1 MTAPRPLPPGPLS
14 AGYLWPRNG
23 SRPQI
28 SRTQRGLGWV
38 VAVAVVLGLS
48 GCTGVGAADGDGA
61 GGEGAVPEGTIGL
74 LLPEAQTARYE
85 ASDRPTFE
93 SVVDRRC
100 PGCTVL
106 YANAGQ
112 DAAAQLQQAESM
124 LAQGADVLV
133 LDAVDTI
140 AAEGIIVQAKRL
152 GAQVIAYDR
161 FVDGA
166 DYYVSYD
173 YEFIG
178 FLLGSALVGAVTE
191 RFAAR
196 ADDQAD
202 DADGEAGSPDGD
214 GPGSQDDDQADDQ
227 ADDERPGV
235 LLVHGSATEP
245 NALAIAA
252 GTRRALEGE
261 DIDVLA
267 EYYTPDWSPD
277 KATEWTEA
285 MLTRFPGQVDGIL
298 AANDGIAGGAIA
310 AAKAAGLDPVPVTT
324 GQDGELAAVQRIV
337 AGDQYMTVY
346 KATDQ
351 QAQTAAELAVR
362 VLRGEDPQTTVVIG
376 GVPTQ
381 LLAPRAVAA
390 ADVEHVIVD
399 GHVYSTDEICVPVYA
414 EACERAG
421 LIGPGADA
429 ARSQPAPADAAPPHA
444 REAVR

>member
-1 MTAPRPLPPGPLS
+1 MTRTRRRWVG
-14 AGYLWPRNG
+14 AGLAAALLVG
-23 SRPQI
+23 
-28 SRTQRGLGWV
+28 
-38 VAVAVVLGLS
+38 
-48 GCTGVGAADGDGA
+48 GCTGVTGGGIDDSAGAGAAH
-61 GGEGAVPEGTIGL
+61 EGTIGL
-74 LLPEAQTARYE
+74 LLPESQTARYE
-85 ASDRPTFE
+85 ASDRPTFMA
-93 SVVDRRC
+93 VTDRRC

-124 LAQGADVLV
+124 LAQGAEVLV
-133 LDAVDTI
+133 LGAVDTV
-140 AAEGIIVQAKRL
+140 AAAGIVAQAERL

-161 FVDGA
+161 FLDGA

-178 FLLGSALVGAVTE
+178 FLLGSALVGGI
-191 RFAAR
+191 AAR
-196 ADDQAD
+196 AEGGTQDGAD
-202 DADGEAGSPDGD
+202 AGDGD
-214 GPGSQDDDQADDQ
+214 E
-227 ADDERPGV
+227 DEDGRPGV

-267 EYYTPDWSPD
+267 EYYTPEWSPD

-298 AANDGIAGGAIA
+298 AANDGVAGGAIA

-324 GQDGELAAVQRIV
+324 GQDGELAAVQRII

-362 VLRGEDPQTTVVIG
+362 VLRGEDPRSTAVIG

-381 LLAPRAVAA
+381 LLAPRAVGA

-399 GHVYSTDEICVPVYA
+399 GRVYSTDEICVPAYRA
-414 EACERAG
+414 ACERTG
-421 LIGPGADA
+421 LIGPDADA
-429 ARSQPAPADAAPPHA
+429 AAAPAPATTPAPVPAPPAPEEAA
-444 REAVR
+444 R

>member
-1 MTAPRPLPPGPLS
+1 MTRTRPPFFGPPLFGPLS
-14 AGYLWPRNG
+14 AGYLRSRNG
-23 SRPQI
+23 SRAQI
-28 SRTQRGLGWV
+28 SSTQRGAGWLAAV
-38 VAVAVVLGLS
+38 VALLVGFS
-48 GCTGVGAADGDGA
+48 GCSGGAVDDGGAEGAA
-61 GGEGAVPEGTIGL
+61 PEGTIGL

-85 ASDRPTFE
+85 ASDRPTFV

-133 LDAVDTI
+133 LDAVDTV
-140 AAEGIIVQAKRL
+140 AAVGIVEQAERL

-178 FLLGSALVGAVTE
+178 FLLASALAGAVT
-191 RFAAR
+191 
-196 ADDQAD
+196 ADK
-202 DADGEAGSPDGD
+202 EAGDG
-214 GPGSQDDDQADDQ
+214 
-227 ADDERPGV
+227 RPGV
-235 LLVHGSATEP
+235 LLAHGSATEP

-267 EYYTPDWSPD
+267 EYFTPDWSPD

-324 GQDGELAAVQRIV
+324 GQDGELAAVQRIL
-337 AGDQYMTVY
+337 AGDQFMTVY

-362 VLRGEDPQTTVVIG
+362 VLRGEDPATTVVIQ

-390 ADVEHVIVD
+390 ADIEHVIVD
-399 GHVYSTDEICVPVYA
+399 GHVYSTDEICVPAYVA
-414 EACERAG
+414 ACERAG
-421 LIGPGADA
+421 LLDGAA
-429 ARSQPAPADAAPPHA
+429 S
-444 REAVR
+444 

>member
-1 MTAPRPLPPGPLS
+1 VV
-14 AGYLWPRNG
+14 AGAV
-23 SRPQI
+23 
-28 SRTQRGLGWV
+28 GL
-38 VAVAVVLGLS
+38 AVAVVVG
-48 GCTGVGAADGDGA
+48 GCTGGGVGGGDDG
-61 GGEGAVPEGTIGL
+61 GGEGSADEGTIGL

-85 ASDRPTFE
+85 ASDRPTFV

-133 LDAVDTI
+133 LDAVDTV
-140 AAEGIIVQAKRL
+140 AAEGIVVQAERL

-178 FLLGSALVGAVTE
+178 FLLGSALAGAVTE
-191 RFAAR
+191 RVAAR
-196 ADDQAD
+196 EAAGVGDQT
-202 DADGEAGSPDGD
+202 GD
-214 GPGSQDDDQADDQ
+214 G
-227 ADDERPGV
+227 RPGV

-252 GTRRALEGE
+252 GTRRALDGE

-267 EYYTPDWSPD
+267 EHYTPDWSPD

-337 AGDQYMTVY
+337 AGDQYMTIY

-362 VLRGEDPQTTVVIG
+362 VLRGENPRSTVVIG
-376 GVPTQ
+376 GVPTM
-381 LLAPRAVAA
+381 LLAPRAVGA

-399 GHVYSTDEICVPVYA
+399 GHVYTTDEICVPAYEA
-414 EACERAG
+414 ACERAG
-421 LIGPGADA
+421 LLGE
-429 ARSQPAPADAAPPHA
+429 AAP
-444 REAVR
+444 

>member
-1 MTAPRPLPPGPLS
+1 
-14 AGYLWPRNG
+14 
-23 SRPQI
+23 
-28 SRTQRGLGWV
+28 
-38 VAVAVVLGLS
+38 
-48 GCTGVGAADGDGA
+48 
-61 GGEGAVPEGTIGL
+61 
-74 LLPEAQTARYE
+74 
-85 ASDRPTFE
+85 
-93 SVVDRRC
+93 
-100 PGCTVL
+100 VL

-133 LDAVDTI
+133 LDAVDTV
-140 AAEGIIVQAKRL
+140 AAAGIVVQAERL

-178 FLLGSALVGAVTE
+178 FLLGSALAGAVTE
-191 RFAAR
+191 RAAAR
-196 ADDQAD
+196 S
-202 DADGEAGSPDGD
+202 GDGD
-214 GPGSQDDDQADDQ
+214 EGAGDG
-227 ADDERPGV
+227 RPGV
-235 LLVHGSATEP
+235 LLAHGSATEP

-324 GQDGELAAVQRIV
+324 GQDGELAAVQRIL

-362 VLRGEDPQTTVVIG
+362 VLRGEDPSTTVVIG
-376 GVPTQ
+376 GVPTM

-399 GHVYSTDEICVPVYA
+399 GHVYSTDEICVPAYVA
-414 EACERAG
+414 ACERAG
-421 LIGPGADA
+421 LIGE
-429 ARSQPAPADAAPPHA
+429 AAP
-444 REAVR
+444 

>member
-1 MTAPRPLPPGPLS
+1 MTRPSSLS
-14 AGYLWPRNG
+14 AGFSPLQGPFRG
-23 SRPQI
+23 RK
-28 SRTQRGLGWV
+28 SRTQRWLGWV
-38 VAVAVVLGLS
+38 VGVAVFVGVVGCIS
-48 GCTGVGAADGDGA
+48 GGGDVGGGGAEGAA
-61 GGEGAVPEGTIGL
+61 PEGTIGL

-85 ASDRPTFE
+85 ASDRPTFLA
-93 SVVDRRC
+93 VVDRRC

-133 LDAVDTI
+133 LDAVDTV
-140 AAEGIIVQAKRL
+140 AAAGIVVQAERL

-178 FLLGSALVGAVTE
+178 FLLGSALVGAVTD
-191 RFAAR
+191 RAAAR
-196 ADDQAD
+196 AE
-202 DADGEAGSPDGD
+202 DG
-214 GPGSQDDDQADDQ
+214 
-227 ADDERPGV
+227 RPGV

-324 GQDGELAAVQRIV
+324 GQDGELAAVQRIL
-337 AGDQYMTVY
+337 AGDQFMTVY

-362 VLRGEDPQTTVVIG
+362 TVRGEDSRTTAVIK

-381 LLAPRAVAA
+381 LLAPRAVGA

-399 GHVYSTDEICVPVYA
+399 GHVYSTDEICVPAYVT
-414 EACERAG
+414 ACERAG
-421 LIGPGADA
+421 LIGPGAESAMPGTGA
-429 ARSQPAPADAAPPHA
+429 AS
-444 REAVR
+444 